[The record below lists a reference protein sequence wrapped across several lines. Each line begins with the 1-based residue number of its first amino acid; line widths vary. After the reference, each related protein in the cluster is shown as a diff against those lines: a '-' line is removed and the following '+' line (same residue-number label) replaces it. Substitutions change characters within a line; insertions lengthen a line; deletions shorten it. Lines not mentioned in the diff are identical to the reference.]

1 MTTARV
7 ELRHERRVNDDGRE
21 ELTYGVSW
29 RLAVYLNGELI
40 SIDADP
46 SPLFEAV
53 GALMKLFE
61 AARAVVEGY
70 VKGPYG
76 VEAAELHIDMAHGVI
91 AEYVIKGG
99 GGRDLREDSI
109 LAGVRASVAACGR

>member
-1 MTTARV
+1 MTTAIERAYG
-7 ELRHERRVNDDGRE
+7 HEGRVNDDGRE

-46 SPLFEAV
+46 TPLFEAV

-61 AARAVVEGY
+61 AARAVVEGRIRP
-70 VKGPYG
+70 PYG
-76 VEAAELHIDMAHGVI
+76 VEAAELHIDMAHGLV
-91 AEYVIKGG
+91 AEYVIKA
-99 GGRDLREDSI
+99 REGEI
-109 LAGVRASVAACGR
+109 PVRIVYSPEGPP